1 MSGSKRGEHRGN
13 ARKRPAG
20 PAGARRKRKERNRTH
35 ETPGEIMYEALGRES
50 RACRDPAVIERRIM
64 VARIINGPSDAVED
78 ITPKQ
83 MLLMGMHYHAG
94 AIRDVTNQL
103 DWLSQQPVTKTT
115 AAQCNALEAELER
128 LFDKSRDFARDAAPF
143 LHAKLTAIATSQII
157 GENQVSVLQL
167 LLDEIDEIE
176 RSRPI
181 PIEHKPQT
189 TKTGGST

>member
-1 MSGSKRGEHRGN
+1 MTGSKKGEHRGN

-20 PAGARRKRKERNRTH
+20 PAGARRKRKERRRTH
-35 ETPGEIMYEALGRES
+35 ETPGEIMYEALGRS
-50 RACRDPAVIERRIM
+50 KQATRDPAVIERRIM

-94 AIRDVTNQL
+94 AIRDVTTQL
-103 DWLSQQPVTKTT
+103 DWLSQQPVTENTS
-115 AAQCNALEAELER
+115 AQCNALEAELER

-143 LHAKLTAIATSQII
+143 LHPKLTAIATNHIV

-167 LLDEIDEIE
+167 LLDEIDEME

-181 PIEHKPQT
+181 PIEHKPQ
-189 TKTGGST
+189 KTGG

>member
-1 MSGSKRGEHRGN
+1 MGGSKKGEHRGN
-13 ARKRPAG
+13 ARKRPATR
-20 PAGARRKRKERNRTH
+20 AGMRKKERSRTH

-167 LLDEIDEIE
+167 LLDEIDEME

-181 PIEHKPQT
+181 PIEHKPQ
-189 TKTGGST
+189 KLGG